1 MTTLQQILGRC
12 PHAAFEQNS
21 GECHNGSLTAE
32 LSVTMAPLQQNSVK
46 VSPCQVYRRTQWR
59 CDHGSLTADL
69 WGVSLWQPLQ
79 QNSVELS
86 PW

>member
-1 MTTLQQILGRC
+1 MAALQ
-12 PHAAFEQNS
+12 QNS

-69 WGVSLWQPLQ
+69 WGVSLWQPYSRTLW
-79 QNSVELS
+79 SCHHGSLTA
-86 PW
+86 